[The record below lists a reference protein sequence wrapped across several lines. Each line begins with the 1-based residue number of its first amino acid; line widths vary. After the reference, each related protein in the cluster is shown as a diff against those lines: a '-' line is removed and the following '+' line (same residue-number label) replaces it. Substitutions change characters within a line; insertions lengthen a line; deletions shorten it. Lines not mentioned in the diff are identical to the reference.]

1 MFYKTKYCLVNLT
14 YKTTIVDKLNLIKS
28 FDVKILNTLTSDDD
42 IEKEIIE
49 TVDFERYVQEN
60 ILVIENWLKS
70 QEEEVRS
77 SVLHDPLGSPNL
89 SSININSRARLP
101 KQQIPSFY
109 GDPLMFQ
116 SFWEIFDSSVN
127 SHRTLDKIS
136 TFSYLK
142 GLLKDKASDAISG
155 LSLTSENYD
164 EAVAILKSQFSD
176 PQIVIQTNMDVLLS
190 LRNIESCP
198 DIRLLRKMLDG
209 IETTSRNLRS
219 YYIDSN
225 HYSPIL
231 ILVVMKKL
239 PEKFRLELSRQMP
252 VGKWDLAKL
261 LEVFSKELASR
272 ERCESIKSS
281 ELSSQIIGSQTYIL
295 ALFYMLLLK
304 ITIENHQKLLALV
317 VGRITL
323 QIAVLLLQMF

>member
-1 MFYKTKYCLVNLT
+1 M
-14 YKTTIVDKLNLIKS
+14 
-28 FDVKILNTLTSDDD
+28 
-42 IEKEIIE
+42 
-49 TVDFERYVQEN
+49 
-60 ILVIENWLKS
+60 IENWLKS

-116 SFWEIFDSSVN
+116 SFWGIFDSSVN

-225 HYSPIL
+225 HYCPIL

-252 VGKWDLAKL
+252 VRKWDLAKL